1 MTVNEAL
8 SQLKALKTRHAEL
21 IQLRRE
27 SSSVTSYRNSDEK
40 ITPTYDIKAVDALIT
55 KIASEMRK
63 LDERVDAA
71 IG

>member
-40 ITPTYDIKAVDALIT
+40 ITPTYDIKASNAVTQINFAT
-55 KIASEMRK
+55 
-63 LDERVDAA
+63 DESVFAP